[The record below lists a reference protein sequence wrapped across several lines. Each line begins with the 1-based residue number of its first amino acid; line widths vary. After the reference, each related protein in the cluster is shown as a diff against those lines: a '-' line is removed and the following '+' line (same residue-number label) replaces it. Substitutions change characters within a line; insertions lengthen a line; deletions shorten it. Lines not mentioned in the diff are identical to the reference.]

1 MSLPPPPPPPGP
13 GVHPPFPAPPIEG
26 RGKRVG
32 TSVGIVA
39 GIVVL
44 VCGVGAVAGVG
55 LLTSITGALD
65 EQADVV
71 VSHYLD
77 DLRERDFD
85 GAYEQLCQDAQDS
98 ESLADFTARMSDTE
112 PFESYRVGDLSMG
125 VRLTVPVELVYP
137 DGDSTRLEADLV
149 QNRSTGKFEVCDLG
163 E

>member
-13 GVHPPFPAPPIEG
+13 GVHPPFPAPPVEG

-32 TSVGIVA
+32 MSVGIVA

-44 VCGVGAVAGVG
+44 VCGVGAVAGIG
-55 LLTSITGALD
+55 LATSVTNALD

-71 VSHYLD
+71 VSNYLD

-85 GAYEQLCQDAQDS
+85 GAYEQLCQDAQDA
-98 ESLADFTARMSDTE
+98 ESLTDFTARMSDTE
-112 PFESYRVGDLSMG
+112 PFDSYRVGDLSMG
-125 VRLTVPVELVYP
+125 VRLTVPVEIVYP
-137 DGDSTRLEADLV
+137 DGDSTRLQADLA